1 MDPIFPGSLYV
12 KQDIYRIMIMTFV
25 YFGVFSFAQASIYG
39 YGMAIVFISTALPF
53 IHAIKKINKG

>member
-1 MDPIFPGSLYV
+1 
-12 KQDIYRIMIMTFV
+12 MIMTFV